1 MNSHLQLTNLF
12 HAHSLVNWQ
21 QRQLKLKARLFL
33 VLMLGLLFTVDGWA
47 ESDSDPNKPILMVG
61 ISAQSFPDVSVSD
74 IEVTIKLLVAEL
86 SKSSGYEAMVT
97 AYTNEKLLQQ
107 DFEQGKINF
116 VVTSSL
122 ILALEY
128 DQALL
133 ADGFRFVRESKFPDQ
148 LLIIGQ
154 QRYELDAF
162 RGKRML
168 LAKNDPMNELNM
180 DYFAW
185 KTFKQGYKTSFKVL
199 PAAGKV
205 NQLLLK
211 IFFDEADLTSVY
223 QNFYETALDLN
234 PQLRNRLK
242 ILAQLDNVPAAG
254 AFFRKDTPEVF
265 KETVILKALHM
276 ADKPRGKQL
285 MEMFKCDRI
294 IRSNIEDL
302 IPAKQLFNARQRL
315 VTGQ

>member
-21 QRQLKLKARLFL
+21 QRQLKLKA
-33 VLMLGLLFTVDGWA
+33 GLLLALLMGLFFTVNGWA
-47 ESDSDPNKPILMVG
+47 ELDSDPKPILMIG

-86 SKSSGYEAMVT
+86 SKSSGYEAIVT
-97 AYTNEKLLQQ
+97 AYTNEKVLQQ

-133 ADGFRFVRESKFPDQ
+133 TDGFRFVRESKFPDQ

-154 QRYELDAF
+154 KRYALDEF

-168 LAKNDPMNELNM
+168 LAKNDPMNALNM

-185 KTFKQGYKTSFKVL
+185 KTFQQDYKSSFKVL
-199 PAAGKV
+199 PPAGKV

-211 IFFDEADLTSVY
+211 VFFDEADLTSVY

-234 PQLRNRLK
+234 PQLQNRLK
-242 ILAQLDNVPAAG
+242 VLAQLDNVPAAG
-254 AFFRKDTPEVF
+254 AFFRKDTPETF

-294 IRSNIEDL
+294 IRSGIDDL
-302 IPAKQLFNARQRL
+302 QPAKQLFNARQRL
-315 VTGQ
+315 ANGQ